1 MRYHEKQWA
10 ASVNRDIFGVNF
22 HRFIELEG
30 SANHM
35 EIAEE
40 LGISLGEVK
49 ALKKKL
55 NRA

>member
-10 ASVNRDIFGVNF
+10 TNANQDIFQVDF
-22 HRFIELEG
+22 HRFIELYG
-30 SANHM
+30 DATHM